1 MIKKERSKVT
11 LLQDLNLV
19 PKRSKLFF
27 HLLKMRTSMMT
38 LLLLFLVSDFF
49 FFLPPLKYIQVK

>member
-1 MIKKERSKVT
+1 MT

-27 HLLKMRTSMMT
+27 HRLKMRTSMMT

-49 FFLPPLKYIQVK
+49 FFYLLLNIFKLNDELKI